1 MNLSFSS
8 LAKDNLDS
16 IQSTIKKSIELNEQA
31 KKPFNFGIRT
41 VRELDSIQ
49 NSAKRRQIQQFEYSI
64 IKRS

>member
-16 IQSTIKKSIELNEQA
+16 IQSTIKNLLNEQA

-49 NSAKRRQIQQFEYSI
+49 NSAK
-64 IKRS
+64 KKTNTAV